1 MFPNIVMRACGK
13 MSRGVVAIRQ
23 QPTIKPIMAVSN
35 RFMSSH
41 SVEETDEEFYSKYE
55 AYFNRSDIDGWET
68 RKAMADLACQDAI
81 AEPKVIKKHRLF
93 FVHYGILYMTKCF

>member
-1 MFPNIVMRACGK
+1 
-13 MSRGVVAIRQ
+13 
-23 QPTIKPIMAVSN
+23 
-35 RFMSSH
+35 MSSH